1 MLILDR
7 KFPKGNSGSK
17 LTTVLIFCSTL
28 SHMIGSNIFK
38 DADSGSNFS
47 KMTSFDKKIVEK
59 VDFESIL
66 SEKSIL
72 GRKT

>member
-1 MLILDR
+1 
-7 KFPKGNSGSK
+7 
-17 LTTVLIFCSTL
+17 
-28 SHMIGSNIFK
+28 MIGSNIFK

>member
-1 MLILDR
+1 M
-7 KFPKGNSGSK
+7 KGRN
-17 LTTVLIFCSTL
+17 TTLEDAL
-28 SHMIGSNIFK
+28 NIFK
-38 DADSGSNFS
+38 YRIHIADFGSNFS

-72 GRKT
+72 GRKW